1 MKTNKIGI
9 KDSAGK
15 SWFVDEN
22 KLIGYIKDWHENC
35 EQSEMSG
42 CEIND
47 AINNN
52 VPNEELIDVFLDV
65 DDVDDFIDSECKID
79 WNAKSNWG
87 KIAVN

>member
-1 MKTNKIGI
+1 
-9 KDSAGK
+9 
-15 SWFVDEN
+15 
-22 KLIGYIKDWHENC
+22 
-35 EQSEMSG
+35 MSG